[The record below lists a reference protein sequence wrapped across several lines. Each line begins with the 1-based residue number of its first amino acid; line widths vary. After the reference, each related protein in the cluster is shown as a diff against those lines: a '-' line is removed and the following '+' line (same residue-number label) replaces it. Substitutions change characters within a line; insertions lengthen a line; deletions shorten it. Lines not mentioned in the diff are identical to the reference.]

1 LKVTKCRLTKENKGG
16 CEQSDSEED
25 TLAQTPIT
33 TTTQQTTTMPTE
45 FPPEGQYTLTIDGTT
60 YNYLPEKLLHERET
74 LPPFKRF
81 LAKHCDIQ
89 EKQFNNVAWDLTARA
104 IDRVTLSKMI
114 PIVKYTSNEWAT
126 GYKMQ
131 LYFKE
136 EEECPFCGERKHE
149 THLLMQ

>member
-1 LKVTKCRLTKENKGG
+1 
-16 CEQSDSEED
+16 
-25 TLAQTPIT
+25 
-33 TTTQQTTTMPTE
+33 MPTE

-89 EKQFNNVAWDLTARA
+89 EKQFNNIAWDLTARA
-104 IDRVTLSKMI
+104 IDTVNLSKMI

-126 GYKMQ
+126 GDKMH

-136 EEECPFCGERKHE
+136 EKACPFCGQKENMKHVFSCNN
-149 THLLMQ
+149 